1 MKLRKILAMVIVIMA
16 LILFCG
22 TKSEAS
28 LYLENLD
35 FRANINEDGSMD
47 VVETWDISVSETNT
61 LYKTFNKDSKKY
73 SRIN

>member
-1 MKLRKILAMVIVIMA
+1 MKLRKILAMVIIIMT

-28 LYLENLD
+28 LYLKNLD

-47 VVETWDISVSETNT
+47 VVETWDIRVSETNT